1 MEAHSSDENLKDSTE
16 NQQPIIKVELFAKE
30 GARETLIAKIGEAGD
45 VLPGLY
51 ENLVLRRTPD
61 R

>member
-45 VLPGLY
+45 VLPG
-51 ENLVLRRTPD
+51 EF
-61 R
+61 